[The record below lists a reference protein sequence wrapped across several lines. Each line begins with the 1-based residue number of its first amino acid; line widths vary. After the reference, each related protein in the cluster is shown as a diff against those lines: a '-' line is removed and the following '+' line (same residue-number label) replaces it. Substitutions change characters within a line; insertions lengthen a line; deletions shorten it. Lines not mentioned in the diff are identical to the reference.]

1 MINTARLLWFAAA
14 CMALAACAPPPTPAI
29 PVTGDESRS
38 AIVGEMVGTVSG
50 KASPQETLAPV
61 SLGFRLGVGG
71 QVQTGADAK
80 ARLDFSDQS
89 ILRLAGNSSY
99 TLDGVETQSNGTLL
113 TRITLITGTLWASL
127 TGGELQVNTPVGV
140 ASVRG
145 SFALFQFDPAN
156 QLLRLDCIEG
166 SCAAGGAQLGN
177 LERLVLSPTGSLR
190 QTLAAQDVQAFVQ
203 ENPESARVVSTLTA
217 APPASATATSSGTPT
232 AVPSA
237 TEAATATSTP
247 SPTETFTPPLPTA
260 LTLTP
265 GFTVLGVHRVQPGDT
280 ITCIG
285 RGYGVVPEAIILAN
299 ALQPPYALAVNQPL
313 NIPAVR
319 WNAITQG
326 PVCRTQFRSPYPGL
340 PTSTLTPTPTKTG
353 TSTATVTPSVT
364 PTLAGTAT
372 TGPTPTATGTATL
385 TGTPTITVTPSPTVS
400 PTRDPKL
407 DFGWSVQN
415 VTLNGT
421 NPATVAPGAV
431 VTVKLDYQIWNAQGC
446 PACIDQLV
454 VGIGAAGQ
462 YCAYDGI
469 PNVHPGASGTHTG
482 TLRAPDAPGTYTVT
496 VGYDL
501 QFGCADALRRFTG
514 GTTIG
519 TIIVQ

>member
-1 MINTARLLWFAAA
+1 MINTARLLWLAAA
-14 CMALAACAPPPTPAI
+14 CAALAACAPTPTPAI
-29 PVTGDESRS
+29 PVTGGESRS
-38 AIVGEMVGTVSG
+38 AIVGELIGAVSG

-61 SLGFRLGVGG
+61 NLGFRLGVGG

-89 ILRLAGNSSY
+89 ILRVASNASY
-99 TLDGVETQSNGTLL
+99 TLDGVETQADGTLS
-113 TRITLITGTLWASL
+113 TRVTLGFGVLWASL

-156 QLLRLDCIEG
+156 QLLRIDCIEG

-190 QTLAAQDVQAFVQ
+190 QTLTAQDVQAFVQ

-217 APPASATATSSGTPT
+217 APPTAASATSSGTPT
-232 AVPSA
+232 AIASA
-237 TEAATATSTP
+237 TEAVTSTPTP
-247 SPTETFTPPLPTA
+247 SPTETLIPLP
-260 LTLTP
+260 LTP

-299 ALQPPYALAVNQPL
+299 ELQPPYALKVNQPL

-326 PVCRTQFRSPYPGL
+326 PVCRTQFTSPYPGL
-340 PTSTLTPTPTKTG
+340 PTSTITPTPTKTS

-372 TGPTPTATGTATL
+372 TGPTPTATSTATL
-385 TGTPTITVTPSPTVS
+385 TGTPTSTVTPSPTVS

-431 VTVKLDYQIWNAQGC
+431 VAVKLEYQIWNAQGC

-482 TLRAPDAPGTYTVT
+482 TLRAPDAPGAYTIT

-519 TIIVQ
+519 TLIVQ